1 MNIFSHAEKKISS
14 NMSWETSYKQPIQKQ
29 ARYVVWNG

>member
-1 MNIFSHAEKKISS
+1 MNILSHAKEKSQA
-14 NMSWETSYKQPIQKQ
+14 TCLGRLLYKQPIQKQ